1 MADKLIVMVEGEEFP
16 LSASHY
22 QKALSDANQIK
33 LPFLRVWDM
42 CSLFLQGKQHL
53 RYNRTLK
60 HYVGEKQSPKRQQVT
75 INMILNIYR
84 NMLARLSMAY
94 PSMTVLPA
102 GDSVEDIV
110 KAQASE
116 TALRWYW
123 HSAEMRDVLTK
134 MIEWLLICG
143 NAGLHSYYD
152 PEEKLIKT
160 EAISPYDLF
169 FEPGAISSEESRWC
183 AIRHIVHRR
192 DLQKSY
198 PEYAEFIASAKTEL
212 NTMTSQMQKNVSATQ
227 GYDLKNRVEVFEVY
241 HKDGYTGLLLA
252 DRWLYKGRWP
262 DGIMPLQFVNYTR
275 MPGRLWGV
283 GLVEPLLE
291 LQVLYNRGRAQIVE
305 NAELMGNPKW
315 LVPKSAGLSKNALS
329 SSRPGEKVMYNANS
343 GPAPQQIAAAPIPQY
358 VVNNIKQ
365 ISAEM
370 MDVAGIHSTSLGK
383 RAIGIESGAAI
394 EALSGKDM
402 QQLQVTQDNI
412 ERTVRNTAEIVL
424 GLMRTFYKEK
434 RMMRILDHTGQ
445 VVFKEL
451 QATDLQGD
459 ADIFLEAGSL
469 FRDEKPDRDKRIMDL
484 LQLQL
489 IDRETALDE
498 LHFKTGNAFITEKM
512 RGLSHAKEMLEAV
525 TRNHQI
531 EIMPTDD
538 LKSFEKVFSEYIQTE
553 AYYELDIETQQYIR
567 DILIAVTTFG
577 QQDEAH
583 MEKMMRRTVF
593 PRMFKDQG
601 AALDAMSAA
610 GSDNTARQIAG
621 AYDSVADRR
630 SLQEG
635 DPSPEQGIARN
646 PMGGLG

>member
-1 MADKLIVMVEGEEFP
+1 MTDLIIVAEEDFP
-16 LSASHY
+16 LKGSHF
-22 QKALSDANQIK
+22 QKSLSDANQIK
-33 LPFLRVWDM
+33 LPFLRIWDM

-60 HYVGEKQSPKRQQVT
+60 HFVGEKQSPKRQQVT

-102 GDSVEDIV
+102 GDSVEDII

-143 NAGLHSYYD
+143 NAGLHTYYD
-152 PEEKLIKT
+152 PDDKTVKT
-160 EAISPYDLF
+160 EAISPYDMF
-169 FEPGAISSEESRWC
+169 FEPGAISPEEARWC
-183 AIRHIVHRR
+183 AIRHIVHRK
-192 DLQKSY
+192 DLQASY
-198 PEYAEFIASAKTEL
+198 PEEAEFISSAKTEL

-227 GYDLKNRVEVFEVY
+227 GYDLKDRVEVFEIY
-241 HKDGYTGLLLA
+241 HKDGYTGMLLA
-252 DRWLYKGRWP
+252 DKWLYKGRWP
-262 DGIMPLQFVNYTR
+262 DGTMPLQFVSYTR
-275 MPGRLWGV
+275 MPGRLWGT
-283 GLVEPLLE
+283 GLIEPLLE
-291 LQVLYNRGRAQIVE
+291 LQVLYNRGRSQIVE

-315 LVPKSAGLSKNALS
+315 LIPKTAGLSKNALS

-365 ISAEM
+365 LSSEM
-370 MDVAGIHSTSLGK
+370 LDVAGIHSTSLGK

-412 ERTVRNTAEIVL
+412 ERTVRNSAEIIL
-424 GLMRTFYKEK
+424 TLMKAFYKEK
-434 RMMRILDHTGQ
+434 RMMRILDDTGG

-451 QATDLQGD
+451 QATDFEEN
-459 ADIFLEAGSL
+459 ADVFLEAGSL
-469 FRDEKPDRDKRIMDL
+469 FRDERGDRDKRIMDL

-489 IDRETALDE
+489 IDKETAMDE

-525 TRNHQI
+525 VRGYKI

-538 LKSFEKVFSEYIQTE
+538 LKSFGKVFSEYIQTDT
-553 AYYELDIETQQYIR
+553 YYGLEPEVQQYIR
-567 DILIAVTTFG
+567 DILIAVSTFG
-577 QQDEAH
+577 KEDEIFT
-583 MEKMMRRTVF
+583 EQMMRRTVF
-593 PRMFKDQG
+593 PRTFKRPDAAVQG
-601 AALDAMSAA
+601 MAAA
-610 GSDNTARQIAG
+610 GSDITSRQIGDAH
-621 AYDSVADRR
+621 DSVADR
-630 SLQEG
+630 QAMADG
-635 DPSPEQGIARN
+635 QPNPEQGIARN